1 MSLLAYV
8 FCESPSMKEFKISHT
23 HTIKCHHKVPFSFK
37 TGSLKRHL
45 LTQTSNIRLSY
56 DNMQKFLPTSVQ
68 TTSLIYDEIFHTLFL
83 FLLEI
88 NSEITT
94 ERT

>member
-1 MSLLAYV
+1 
-8 FCESPSMKEFKISHT
+8 
-23 HTIKCHHKVPFSFK
+23 
-37 TGSLKRHL
+37 
-45 LTQTSNIRLSY
+45 
-56 DNMQKFLPTSVQ
+56 MQKFLPTSVQ